1 MRVCGEQPD
10 IGDWFLLYF
19 ANQEYPEG
27 LPCDRS
33 PLLPGGFDAGSRDWV
48 FYGQK
53 IQDDRGDEPA
63 RHPLGAATPE
73 NIDWGKRVAAASSFP
88 MSAQADAATL
98 RAVLGPIRRA
108 NKIVVRDVGQAS
120 FCWLKDVEDRVIL
133 YYDVGWP
140 LPFNRKT
147 APPRFTIDFTRV
159 PVVLSHWDWDHLHY
173 ALRPEGR
180 HLKEC
185 SWIVPIQKLGP
196 GAAWFANELSK
207 KGKLLGWRASVLSTT
222 VGSIGPC
229 NASPDNT
236 NNSGLAMIVSLLSG
250 QSILL
255 VGDADYEFLPGALKG
270 PIDGMVVT
278 HHGARFASSW
288 TAIPKPNRAH
298 SKCIVSYGK
307 GNSYGHPHEDAID
320 KHNSAGWRQI
330 IPTAAFKG
338 VARSDR
344 EFR

>member
-1 MRVCGEQPD
+1 MRVCGELPD

-33 PLLPGGFDAGSRDWV
+33 PLQPGGFDAESRDWI

-53 IQDDRGDEPA
+53 ILDDRGDEPP

-88 MSAQADAATL
+88 TSAQADAATL
-98 RAVLGPIRRA
+98 RAVLGPINRA

-196 GAAWFANELSK
+196 GAAWFGNELSK
-207 KGKLLGWRASVLSTT
+207 KGKLLGWRASVLTTT

-229 NASPDNT
+229 DASPDNT
-236 NNSGLAMIVSLLSG
+236 NNSGLAMTVSVVRSVDSPRSLS
-250 QSILL
+250 
-255 VGDADYEFLPGALKG
+255 E
-270 PIDGMVVT
+270 
-278 HHGARFASSW
+278 
-288 TAIPKPNRAH
+288 
-298 SKCIVSYGK
+298 
-307 GNSYGHPHEDAID
+307 
-320 KHNSAGWRQI
+320 
-330 IPTAAFKG
+330 
-338 VARSDR
+338 
-344 EFR
+344 

>member
-1 MRVCGEQPD
+1 M
-10 IGDWFLLYF
+10 
-19 ANQEYPEG
+19 
-27 LPCDRS
+27 
-33 PLLPGGFDAGSRDWV
+33 
-48 FYGQK
+48 
-53 IQDDRGDEPA
+53 
-63 RHPLGAATPE
+63 
-73 NIDWGKRVAAASSFP
+73 
-88 MSAQADAATL
+88 
-98 RAVLGPIRRA
+98 
-108 NKIVVRDVGQAS
+108 
-120 FCWLKDVEDRVIL
+120 
-133 YYDVGWP
+133 
-140 LPFNRKT
+140 
-147 APPRFTIDFTRV
+147 
-159 PVVLSHWDWDHLHY
+159 
-173 ALRPEGR
+173 
-180 HLKEC
+180 
-185 SWIVPIQKLGP
+185 
-196 GAAWFANELSK
+196 
-207 KGKLLGWRASVLSTT
+207 LSTT